1 MGIFI
6 FENNAL
12 VVNNLACTSF
22 CKVRYVINIFVYKI
36 TPHCVT
42 VGNPPTLRGRNAV
55 LYAFRRILK
64 IVPALNVMLLC
75 FCSSRMYMY
84 THAHAHTEE
93 ARVLTH
99 LLKILYIHVY
109 SRRNSLT
116 ILWSFRFTF
125 KFQSTYQSRYIL

>member
-6 FENNAL
+6 FENNVL

-64 IVPALNVMLLC
+64 IVPALNVMLL
-75 FCSSRMYMY
+75 FQSYVHVH

-116 ILWSFRFTF
+116 ILWSFRFTS